1 VKPKL
6 TLSRGWHKEREVVF
20 LVFEKNYNLI
30 QEIRKLPAATWSQSQ
45 GKWYIPYK
53 EFDLGIAFET
63 LRDTFYIDYEALKK
77 INQAIP
83 DINSPIKE
91 KRSYSDLKELPPA
104 ANREV
109 EKFIAWMKQKR
120 YSDRTIASYAK
131 SIKTFLQFYAHKP
144 IEEITNKDLIHFN
157 AEFIIGNGLSASFQN
172 QILSGVK
179 LFYSRLYKVKLDID
193 EIERPRRSR
202 KLPNVLSKE
211 EVKRI
216 IEAPTNLKHR
226 VMLSLLYACGL
237 RRSELLNLKPEHVD
251 SKRGL
256 LILWNAKGQR
266 DRVVHISNKIIDLL
280 REYYK
285 NYKPKAWL
293 FEGQTPGTGY
303 SEQSLQSVL
312 KQAVEKANINKP
324 VTLHWLRHSYATHL
338 LEAGTDLRF
347 IHELLGHK
355 SSKTTEIY
363 THVSTESLKKIR
375 SPFDDMD

>member
-1 VKPKL
+1 MKPKL
-6 TLSRGWHKEREVVF
+6 TLSKGRHDDRKVVF
-20 LVFEKNYNLI
+20 LVFEKDYRLI
-30 QEIRKLPAATWSQSQ
+30 QEIKKLPGATWSQSQ
-45 GKWYIPYK
+45 GKWYIPD
-53 EFDLGIAFET
+53 EQFDLGETFENLT
-63 LRDTFYIDYEALKK
+63 DLFYIDYASLKK
-77 INQAIP
+77 SSEAATDFKVP
-83 DINSPIKE
+83 VKV
-91 KRSYSDLKELPPA
+91 KRSYDEPGELTPA
-104 ANREV
+104 ASREI

-120 YSDRTIASYAK
+120 YSDRTVKSYTM
-131 SIKTFLQFYAHKP
+131 SIKTFLKFYAGKP
-144 IEEITNKDLIHFN
+144 IEEITNKDLIEFN
-157 AEFIIGNGLSASFQN
+157 SQFIIGNGLSASFQN

-237 RRSELLNLKPEHVD
+237 RRSELLNLRPGNVD

-256 LILWNAKGQR
+256 LIILNAKGQK
-266 DRVVHISNKIIDLL
+266 DRVVPISNKTIELL

-285 NYKPKAWL
+285 TYKPKVWL

-312 KQAVEKANINKP
+312 KQSVEKANIKKP

-338 LEAGTDLRF
+338 LESGTDLRF
-347 IHELLGHK
+347 IQELLGHK

-363 THVSTESLKKIR
+363 THVSTDSLKKIR
-375 SPFDDMD
+375 SPFDDLD

>member
-1 VKPKL
+1 MKPKL
-6 TLSRGWHKEREVVF
+6 TLSKGLHENRKVVF
-20 LVFEKNYNLI
+20 LAFAKDYRLI
-30 QEIRKLPAATWSQSQ
+30 QEIKKLPGATWSQSQ
-45 GKWYIPYK
+45 GKWYIPD
-53 EFDLGIAFET
+53 EQFDLSETFES
-63 LRDTFYIDYEALKK
+63 LKELFYIDYSLLKK
-77 INQAIP
+77 P
-83 DINSPIKE
+83 V
-91 KRSYSDLKELPPA
+91 PA
-104 ANREV
+104 AANLNPSVKGKRNYDIPGELTPAASREIA
-109 EKFIAWMKQKR
+109 KFVAWMKQKR
-120 YSDRTIASYAK
+120 YSDRTVKSYTM
-131 SIKTFLQFYAHKP
+131 SIKTFLKFYAGKP
-144 IEEITNKDLIHFN
+144 IEEITNKDLIEFN
-157 AEFIIGNGLSASFQN
+157 SQFIIGNGLSASFQN

-237 RRSELLNLKPEHVD
+237 RRSELLNLRPGHVD

-256 LILWNAKGQR
+256 LIILNAKGQK
-266 DRVVHISNKIIDLL
+266 DRVVPISSKTIDLL

-285 NYKPKAWL
+285 NYKPKVWL
-293 FEGQTPGTGY
+293 FEGQTAGIAY
-303 SEQSLQSVL
+303 SGESLRNVL
-312 KQAVEKANINKP
+312 QFALEKTKISKP

-338 LEAGTDLRF
+338 LESGTDLRF
-347 IHELLGHK
+347 IQELLGHK

-375 SPFDDMD
+375 SPFDDLD